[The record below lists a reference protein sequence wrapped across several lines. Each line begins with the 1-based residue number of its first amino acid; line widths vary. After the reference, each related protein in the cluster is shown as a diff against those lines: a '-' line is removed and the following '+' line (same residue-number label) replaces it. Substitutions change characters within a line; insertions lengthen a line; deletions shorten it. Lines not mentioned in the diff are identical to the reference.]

1 VPGKVR
7 LRRCS
12 RTGRRL
18 RIGRGRRG
26 RGWNEPA
33 LFRYCAQ
40 TGCKCLLSSREMVLP
55 VMLLLVLDD
64 VPDVDEMQWVMDIT
78 NE

>member
-1 VPGKVR
+1 
-7 LRRCS
+7 
-12 RTGRRL
+12 
-18 RIGRGRRG
+18 
-26 RGWNEPA
+26 
-33 LFRYCAQ
+33 
-40 TGCKCLLSSREMVLP
+40 MVLP